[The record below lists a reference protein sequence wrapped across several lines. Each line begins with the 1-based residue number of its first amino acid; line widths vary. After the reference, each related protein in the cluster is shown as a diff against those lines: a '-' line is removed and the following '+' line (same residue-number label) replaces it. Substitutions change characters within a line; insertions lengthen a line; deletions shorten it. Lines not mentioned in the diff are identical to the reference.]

1 MEPASD
7 ILYPVVNELEQ
18 SDSFSDDSTKNNTN
32 SSPERAVAVLAASFY
47 WRDVLKNALP
57 PGKQGLII
65 VIENPCTASFTYQ
78 VE

>member
-1 MEPASD
+1 MEPVSD
-7 ILYPVVNELEQ
+7 ILYPVVSELEQ
-18 SDSFSDDSTKNNTN
+18 NDSFRENSGNNNTN
-32 SSPERAVAVLAASFY
+32 TTPERAVAVFSASFY
-47 WRDVLKNALP
+47 WRDVLKNVLP